1 MKKIIMA
8 LIFIAVIIFAIQDNS
23 NSSNLKNEYLDE
35 IVTLIENK
43 EYDKVL
49 TMKAPDVL
57 DDSYK
62 REEKILKIYA
72 KALLQNKSTEY
83 DSYQKMIDIL
93 SDIPDSYNGRLANN
107 ILALKDNYIFNPNK
121 ARKNIVNSS
130 EKKQTSTSSPKKVK
144 NNSIYSRPLANYGD
158 YENHR
163 ISNNLYIEFSMSGK
177 PYVFTTMGGFDKKAY
192 ILDDELIRMMGQGM
206 IDDYDLE
213 RLAMIGAI
221 YKFDNFYH
229 CIFITEEI
237 PRLLICNPVE
247 RTFKFFNGLKKN
259 GTYESVESHRF
270 IKLSLR

>member
-1 MKKIIMA
+1 MRLKQNLTIIITIFSLVILGCNNSEDMNKEKKEFLDLLESSVIISEQYQTVVNLEPPRKLEFTPEELQELKIIKQYA
-8 LIFIAVIIFAIQDNS
+8 KAKLAYDKGDNELYRQIILSIPDEYKGRLASSIKLSKNSISKAIDNS
-23 NSSNLKNEYLDE
+23 NDINKSS
-35 IVTLIENK
+35 I
-43 EYDKVL
+43 YDK
-49 TMKAPDVL
+49 
-57 DDSYK
+57 
-62 REEKILKIYA
+62 
-72 KALLQNKSTEY
+72 
-83 DSYQKMIDIL
+83 
-93 SDIPDSYNGRLANN
+93 
-107 ILALKDNYIFNPNK
+107 
-121 ARKNIVNSS
+121 
-130 EKKQTSTSSPKKVK
+130 
-144 NNSIYSRPLANYGD
+144 PLANYGD

>member
-72 KALLQNKSTEY
+72 KALL
-83 DSYQKMIDIL
+83 
-93 SDIPDSYNGRLANN
+93 
-107 ILALKDNYIFNPNK
+107 
-121 ARKNIVNSS
+121 
-130 EKKQTSTSSPKKVK
+130 
-144 NNSIYSRPLANYGD
+144 
-158 YENHR
+158 
-163 ISNNLYIEFSMSGK
+163 
-177 PYVFTTMGGFDKKAY
+177 Y